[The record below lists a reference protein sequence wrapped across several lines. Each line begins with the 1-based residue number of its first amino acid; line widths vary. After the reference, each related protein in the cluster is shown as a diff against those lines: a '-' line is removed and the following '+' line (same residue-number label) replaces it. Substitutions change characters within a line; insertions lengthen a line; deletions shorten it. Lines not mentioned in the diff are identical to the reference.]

1 MKNYFYSPIGYAFI
15 GIFMLVLGILFLTTN
30 ISAGTAD
37 FAATMHTMSTF
48 FVFLLPLLTMRSFA
62 EERRAKTDQL
72 LLTAPVSITKT
83 VLGKFFACM
92 TVLAAALLV
101 SLVYPLILA
110 ILGSPSA
117 GEIFS
122 SYIGFF
128 LMGAAGTAL
137 GILISAATQ
146 SQVVAAVATFGVY
159 FVLLMGST
167 AISLISSSW
176 IRSVLT
182 ALSLFDRMGD
192 FTTGI
197 LGISSILYYVSFAGV
212 CVFLTVQLIEK
223 RRWSVA

>member
-1 MKNYFYSPIGYAFI
+1 MKNYFYSPIGYVFI

-110 ILGSPSA
+110 ILGSPQRRRD
-117 GEIFS
+117 
-122 SYIGFF
+122 FF
-128 LMGAAGTAL
+128 LLHRIFPYGGRGYGAGNFDFGGHAESGGCGGCDFRGVFCAAD
-137 GILISAATQ
+137 GIHGDLAHQLVMDPERFDGAF
-146 SQVVAAVATFGVY
+146 AV
-159 FVLLMGST
+159 
-167 AISLISSSW
+167 
-176 IRSVLT
+176 
-182 ALSLFDRMGD
+182 
-192 FTTGI
+192 
-197 LGISSILYYVSFAGV
+197 
-212 CVFLTVQLIEK
+212 
-223 RRWSVA
+223 